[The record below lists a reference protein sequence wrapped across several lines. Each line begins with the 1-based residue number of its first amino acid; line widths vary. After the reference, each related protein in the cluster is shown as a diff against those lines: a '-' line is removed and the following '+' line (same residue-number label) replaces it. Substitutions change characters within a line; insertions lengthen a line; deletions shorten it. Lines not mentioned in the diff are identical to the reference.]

1 MGWMVEW
8 REKGKKQSVPLG
20 VYILARII
28 MIIFYLSMIPV
39 SVPISVLWYVF
50 AKSNMSNKNKWI
62 FSIIFVIGYCILL
75 CSICCCFGL
84 NTMGQQS

>member
-8 REKGKKQSVPLG
+8 REKGKKQSAPLG

-28 MIIFYLSMIPV
+28 MIIFYLSMLPV

-50 AKSNMSNKNKWI
+50 AKSNMQTKNKII
-62 FSIIFVIGYCILL
+62 FMVAFVIGYFLL
-75 CSICCCFGL
+75 MISMCCCGL
-84 NTMGQQS
+84 YISAQG